1 MSGNLFLAIDLSVDE
16 RHAVS
21 AALRDASPGPRIPG
35 RQVTAENW
43 HVTVRFLGEV
53 DEVILDRLRHELDQS
68 LAADPGT
75 VVCTG
80 LGAFPRPSKAT
91 VVYAGISDPA
101 GLLDYIAAEC
111 EIACRHVGLEPEG
124 RPFVPHITLSRVR
137 PPVDVR
143 RLIQRFGDFAV
154 DIDVRQVDLLQT
166 VQVPGGVRYRTL
178 DSFPLARTPA

>member
-1 MSGNLFLAIDLSVDE
+1 MSGNLFLAIDLSTEE

-21 AALRDASPGPRIPG
+21 AALRDASPGPRVPG
-35 RQVTAENW
+35 RQVIAENW

-53 DEVILDRLRHELDQS
+53 DEVILDRLRHELDRS

-91 VVYAGISDPA
+91 VVYAAISDTA
-101 GLLDYIAAEC
+101 GLLDSIAAEC
-111 EIACRHVGLEPEG
+111 ETACRHVGLEPEG

-154 DIDVRQVDLLQT
+154 DLDVSQVDLLQT
-166 VQVPGGVRYRTL
+166 VPVPGGVRYDTL
-178 DSFPLARTPA
+178 DSFPLARSPA